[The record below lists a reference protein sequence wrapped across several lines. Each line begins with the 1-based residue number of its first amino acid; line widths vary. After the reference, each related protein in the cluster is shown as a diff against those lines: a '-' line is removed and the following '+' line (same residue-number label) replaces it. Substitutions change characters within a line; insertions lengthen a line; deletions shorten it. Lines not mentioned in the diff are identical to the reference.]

1 MKETASGRDA
11 RFDFWRM
18 REAPGISFPQR
29 LFLVALVSAGLL
41 AVVRLGD
48 WWFRAEHV
56 ADTAFFIFLSVAFWY
71 GIGRILV
78 GWFNYL
84 GIRKPAPCAAPPGM
98 RVAIFTTS
106 SPGEPLAMF
115 EKTLAACRKI
125 RYPHT
130 TYLLDD
136 TQDPRFRELAGRH
149 GAVWLELVGIPG
161 AKAGKINKAFS
172 MTTEDFILVL
182 DPDHV
187 PFPDFLD
194 RVLGYFGDEKTGFV
208 QVCQAYY
215 NQARSFVARG
225 AAEQTYGFY
234 GPILMGM
241 YGHRSSLAIGANCT
255 FRRTALESIGGHGVG
270 LAEDMVTAIRLHAAG
285 WESVYVPIILSRG
298 LVPEDLGSFF
308 KQQLKWARGVYEI
321 LFAELPALWP
331 RLKWRQ
337 RLSYFL
343 LGTYYLCGVTT
354 FIYLLIPYCYLWF
367 GFQPASMPFAQF
379 MTMVGPVG
387 LIGVILY
394 LAVQR
399 WLCHPEAERGLHWRG
414 LMLKIGCWP
423 VYLLGTILSITRTA
437 IPYIPTAKE
446 AVRGEFLRL
455 TWPHVVV
462 FLAYLLT
469 LVTVLYRR
477 IFVIPEEV
485 LVLSTEAV
493 WGMMGFATM
502 TIVFSV
508 GVFYAAWK
516 ARDLPDGSAW
526 DAVPNQLTGDE

>member
-1 MKETASGRDA
+1 MNSSNRDS
-11 RFDFWRM
+11 RFDLWST
-18 REAPGISFPQR
+18 REAANVSFPYL
-29 LFLVALVSAGLL
+29 LFVFALVSAGLL
-41 AVVRLGD
+41 AVIRLAD
-48 WWFRAEHV
+48 WWFRTEHV
-56 ADTAFFIFLSVAFWY
+56 ADTGFFVLLSLAFWY

-84 GIRKPAPCAAPPGM
+84 GIRKPQKRDAPPGV

-136 TQDPRFRELAGRH
+136 TKDPRFREVAERH

-161 AKAGKINKAFS
+161 AKAGKINKALS

-182 DPDHV
+182 DPDHI

-194 RVLGYFGDEKTGFV
+194 HVLGHFADERTGFV

-215 NQARSFVARG
+215 NQSRSFVACG

-241 YGHRSSLAIGANCT
+241 FGHHSSLAIGANCT
-255 FRRTALESIGGHGVG
+255 FRRTALESIGGHGIG

-285 WESVYVPIILSRG
+285 WHSVYIPIVVSRG

-308 KQQLKWARGVYEI
+308 KQQLKWSRGVYEI
-321 LFAELPALWP
+321 LFSELPVVWRSL
-331 RLKWRQ
+331 RWRQ

-379 MTMVGPVG
+379 LTMVGPVG
-387 LIGVILY
+387 LTGIILY

-399 WLCHPEAERGLHWRG
+399 SLCHPELERGLHWRS

-423 VYLLGTILSITRTA
+423 IYFLGTILSITRTN
-437 IPYIPTAKE
+437 IPYIPTSKE
-446 AVRGEFLRL
+446 AKRGEFFRL
-455 TWPHVVV
+455 AWPH
-462 FLAYLLT
+462 LAVCLT
-469 LVTVLYRR
+469 YCITVGKVAYER
-477 IFVIPEEV
+477 IFIVPEEI
-485 LVLSTEAV
+485 LVLSTEVV
-493 WGMMGFATM
+493 WGMVAFATM
-502 TIVFSV
+502 TIVFSL
-508 GVFYAAWK
+508 GILYAAWK
-516 ARDLPDGSAW
+516 ARDLPQGSAW
-526 DAVPNQLTGDE
+526 DAVPDSLVGP